1 MFRKFR
7 RAFRAYP
14 LTVEQQKL
22 QICGGVDLGI
32 FICSAGHW
40 RNREKRWLFNENDN
54 IDVNEMMFPFFAKVS
69 VVEKS
74 KLFNEND
81 NVDVNE
87 MMFPY
92 Y

>member
-1 MFRKFR
+1 M
-7 RAFRAYP
+7 
-14 LTVEQQKL
+14 L
-22 QICGGVDLGI
+22 
-32 FICSAGHW
+32 
-40 RNREKRWLFNENDN
+40 
-54 IDVNEMMFPFFAKVS
+54 PFFAKVS

-81 NVDVNE
+81 NVDVNG